1 MLFKGPKSLLDSIS
15 NVIKEG
21 RDQYAQEQ
29 AEMDKLVAEKM
40 LSPKQKKIAKV
51 SGDPNKIDAADF
63 VDLRAGKQV
72 KEARQESPTKGTK
85 KVASYGDQS
94 RSAEVRYNPEYQE
107 YSVHHYKNGSHM
119 GEGPVSY
126 HGGDKEDAH
135 NTAKH
140 SLKNMKEEAESVEEA
155 TLSAKAA
162 RHGKDIG
169 KPGKMFGKIAASAAK
184 KYDSQETGKKVAGA
198 ILKKMRIAKEEVE
211 QVQEGEPAYY
221 KGKSTTGNALP
232 DPGSFADRKRTGNT
246 FLKGFKSNPQPIKP
260 YVASKNKNEE
270 VEQVGEAT
278 DTPGNGREH
287 QCAIHVKSE
296 QFGEG
301 RTLTTQHA
309 EPDESGNIA
318 WYGVMFNHGI
328 ERIMTEDIE
337 ILVSEAHTHSKKAM
351 KKEEVSDIEEGRGR
365 PRKNPED
372 PKWKKMET
380 KPASSDHEDGEEDHG
395 PARPGSPHLTT
406 EPDKHIA
413 VQLKVAK
420 DMHDEKGGADVK
432 FANGKTHFVKHDV
445 AGKVLGALDKLKPS
459 DRANVHDHIA
469 KSHENLMSVHKV
481 LG

>member
-63 VDLRAGKQV
+63 VALRAGKQV
-72 KEARQESPTKGTK
+72 KE
-85 KVASYGDQS
+85 
-94 RSAEVRYNPEYQE
+94 
-107 YSVHHYKNGSHM
+107 
-119 GEGPVSY
+119 
-126 HGGDKEDAH
+126 
-135 NTAKH
+135 
-140 SLKNMKEEAESVEEA
+140 EAEEVEEA

-198 ILKKMRIAKEEVE
+198 ILKKMRMAK
-211 QVQEGEPAYY
+211 
-221 KGKSTTGNALP
+221 
-232 DPGSFADRKRTGNT
+232 
-246 FLKGFKSNPQPIKP
+246 
-260 YVASKNKNEE
+260 EE

-318 WYGVMFNHGI
+318 WYDVMFDHGI

-351 KKEEVSDIEEGRGR
+351 KNEEVSDIEEGRGR

>member
-1 MLFKGPKSLLDSIS
+1 MDAAQRHMDRRAAEGEDMTGAKIHPKTYEIIMPKS
-15 NVIKEG
+15 N
-21 RDQYAQEQ
+21 
-29 AEMDKLVAEKM
+29 
-40 LSPKQKKIAKV
+40 
-51 SGDPNKIDAADF
+51 
-63 VDLRAGKQV
+63 
-72 KEARQESPTKGTK
+72 TK
-85 KVASYGDQS
+85 K
-94 RSAEVRYNPEYQE
+94 
-107 YSVHHYKNGSHM
+107 M
-119 GEGPVSY
+119 
-126 HGGDKEDAH
+126 
-135 NTAKH
+135 
-140 SLKNMKEEAESVEEA
+140 
-155 TLSAKAA
+155 
-162 RHGKDIG
+162 
-169 KPGKMFGKIAASAAK
+169 
-184 KYDSQETGKKVAGA
+184 
-198 ILKKMRIAKEEVE
+198 AKEEVE
-211 QVQEGEPAYY
+211 QVQEGDPSYY

-260 YVASKNKNEE
+260 YVAPKSKNEEVEQVDELSNDTLKSYLTKVKSKQAMRLVHANMGVPGMRKKSFTDLERSGKSMDLARRKMTSEE
-270 VEQVGEAT
+270 VEQVGEAK

-318 WYGVMFNHGI
+318 WYDVMFDHGI
-328 ERIMTEDIE
+328 ERVMTEDIE
-337 ILVSEAHTHSKKAM
+337 VLVSEAHTHSKKAM
-351 KKEEVSDIEEGRGR
+351 KEEVSDIEEGRGR

-380 KPASSDHEDGEEDHG
+380 KPAAKSHDDDEEDHG

-445 AGKVLGALDKLKPS
+445 AGKLLGAMDKLKPA
-459 DRANVHDHIA
+459 DRAKVHDHIA
-469 KSHENLMSVHKV
+469 QSHENLMAVHKV
-481 LG
+481 L

>member
-51 SGDPNKIDAADF
+51 AGDPDKMDAADF
-63 VDLRAGKQV
+63 AALRAGKQV

-140 SLKNMKEEAESVEEA
+140 SLKNMKEEAESVEQGVTEGYWQDAVKKAEA
-155 TLSAKAA
+155 SREA
-162 RHGKDIG
+162 RKG
-169 KPGKMFGKIAASAAK
+169 KPFEKNPASHDK
-184 KYDSQETGKKVAGA
+184 QGVYKGDKDLAGR
-198 ILKKMRIAKEEVE
+198 LVPKRKE
-211 QVQEGEPAYY
+211 QVQEGDPSYY

-318 WYGVMFNHGI
+318 WYDVMFDHGI

-351 KKEEVSDIEEGRGR
+351 KNEEVSDIEEGRGR

-469 KSHENLMSVHKV
+469 KSHDNLMSVHKV